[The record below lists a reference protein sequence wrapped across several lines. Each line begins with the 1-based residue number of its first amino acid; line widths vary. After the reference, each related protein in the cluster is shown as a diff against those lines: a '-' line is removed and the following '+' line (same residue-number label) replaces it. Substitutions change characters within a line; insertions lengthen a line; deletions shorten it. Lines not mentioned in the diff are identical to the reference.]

1 MPFDNILEFVEG
13 PTGLNWTLLP
23 VQRFILKL
31 HYGIELDSHNARI
44 HIFDHFQ
51 ERLRYSLTELDYL
64 DYLFG
69 EGRCSVPDQSSL
81 PRPGLVLAA
90 GRRTGKSTLAN
101 LIASYTVIQLLQ
113 AGDPHALFG
122 YTTANPILVAACYIG
137 LNREARGQFLSNIAE
152 DIARC
157 GELRAGFSFEHQ
169 GSASGIKFITSEGRR
184 LGLTRGNLA
193 VIAFDSRPRIHASA
207 SGALIIDELAHM
219 PEEREILI
227 SNIPRVIPPGRYVV
241 MGTPRRADGA
251 FYNLFRH
258 AMDNSAEAPLA
269 LQIPT
274 WQVQPAMGPFL
285 RERFNDNPTHFYI
298 EYGARWHPREGR
310 EVRITL
316 RV

>member
-13 PTGLNWTLLP
+13 PHGLNWTLLP

-31 HYGIELDSHNARI
+31 HYGIELDTTERRI
-44 HIFDHFQ
+44 HIFDHLQ
-51 ERLRYSLTELDYL
+51 ERLRYSLTEDEYL

-90 GRRTGKSTLAN
+90 GRRTGKSTLAQ

-137 LNREARGQFLSNIAE
+137 LNRESRGQFLSDIAE
-152 DIARC
+152 NIARC
-157 GELRAGFSFEHQ
+157 GELRAGFLFTHQ
-169 GSASGIKFITSEGRR
+169 GSASGIKFITPEGRR
-184 LGLTRGNLA
+184 LGLARGNLA
-193 VIAFDSRPRIHASA
+193 VTAFDSRPRMHASA
-207 SGALIIDELAHM
+207 RASLILDELAHM
-219 PEEREILI
+219 PNEEDIFHASLPTIL
-227 SNIPRVIPPGRYVV
+227 PPGRYVV

-258 AMDNSAEAPLA
+258 AMDNSAETPLA

-285 RERFNDNPTHFYI
+285 RERFNENPTHFYI